1 MDCELIYNYSMKQ
14 ITKITIAVVF
24 TMAQI
29 QSLSAQT
36 PGFDDDVQDV
46 PVNQGIIAMAIIG
59 ITFVF
64 LLIRKNKRQTLNN

>member
-1 MDCELIYNYSMKQ
+1 
-14 ITKITIAVVF
+14 
-24 TMAQI
+24 MAQI

-59 ITFVF
+59 IAFAF

>member
-46 PVNQGIIAMAIIG
+46 PVNQGIIAMANIG
-59 ITFVF
+59 IVFAF

>member
-1 MDCELIYNYSMKQ
+1 MKQ

-46 PVNQGIIAMAIIG
+46 PVNQGIIPMLIIG
-59 ITFVF
+59 IF
-64 LLIRKNKRQTLNN
+64 LIYFLKSKPSQF

>member
-14 ITKITIAVVF
+14 ITKITIVVVF

>member
-59 ITFVF
+59 IAFVF